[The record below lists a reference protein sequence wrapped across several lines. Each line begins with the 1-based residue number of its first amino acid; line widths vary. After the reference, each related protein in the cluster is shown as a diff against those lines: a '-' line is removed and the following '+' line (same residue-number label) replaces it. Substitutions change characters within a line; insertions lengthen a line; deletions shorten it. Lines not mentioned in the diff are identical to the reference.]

1 MARGQS
7 KYLGH
12 EKTIQVL
19 SHYLGP
25 ASGQKSHH
33 GMKLR
38 ISHLLSHICVH
49 EYGSGD
55 GDESRFKSAFDEVS
69 VAPLR
74 SRELLLRVRPGQT
87 TRLHHIVERSRAQE
101 KTHEGVLE
109 KLRGICSG
117 KGEGYKRG

>member
-1 MARGQS
+1 MTRGQS

-12 EKTIQVL
+12 EKTIQVF

-38 ISHLLSHICVH
+38 IPHLLSHVGVH
-49 EYGSGD
+49 QYGSSD

-69 VAPLR
+69 VAFFR
-74 SRELLLRVRPGQT
+74 SREFLLCVRPGQT

-101 KTHEGVLE
+101 KPHEGVL
-109 KLRGICSG
+109 K
-117 KGEGYKRG
+117 